1 VSRNRRFPARWR
13 RSKTAAAVRGIV
25 LRSSLLFLGWCGGL
39 TAAGAAEAKD
49 EKPAEI
55 RVEGLG
61 WLQNRKLNQNLV
73 VLLGNERRATVDA
86 NAIEDSAM
94 IVFSK
99 LIEDGFFEPT
109 IEVELTEASDGK
121 KVYFA
126 LEPRLEHPLP
136 RPQVA
141 TEVMLHV
148 KPGRRFTLT
157 EIKFDGLHALSED
170 DARTFFRGENA
181 LFFLGSERAYSASRL
196 QRSAGN
202 LLEELRRKGYAEA
215 TVDVDDVQI
224 NHQNGN
230 VRVHVAVSEGALWR
244 VTAVNFTEKESDDTP
259 AGLELGRLGKPWSS
273 LWRQDLETAI
283 RRWYYQLGYPD
294 VMVTLQPQAAP
305 AKDGVREVTI
315 AAAIVAG
322 PKVTLGKVR
331 FVGQEKT
338 HESVLRPLVPVKPGA
353 PLNPIELENGQFRLS
368 RLGVFNAVD
377 IGYDPPD
384 GTTRDAVYHLSEG
397 ATSDASL
404 LFGYGSY
411 EELRGGV
418 EMRSYNLWGLAHRST
433 LELVQSMKS
442 TRGEYDYTVPEL
454 FGSSVDGTTKLFGL
468 RREERSF
475 LREEYGVN
483 LSVALPLPRL
493 GLDVTTGYTFKRLRS
508 TNNSLATN
516 PFDRVQTD
524 VATVDFGL
532 ARDRRDNPLTPHRGY
547 RIYVQVEDANRILG
561 GQVDYQRLQMG
572 ASYHTSWGRTR
583 WIHIG
588 FTHGLVTTFGS
599 PNDAQLPVNVRFY
612 PGGDNSIRGYR
623 EGEAAPRA
631 PDGQFLGAKTT
642 MLLNIEL
649 EQALTSKWSLVAF
662 SDSLG
667 MATRM
672 ADYPFDEKLYSV
684 GLGMRYQTLVGPI
697 RVEYGRNLN
706 PRPGDSHG
714 TLLFSIGFPF

>member
-1 VSRNRRFPARWR
+1 M
-13 RSKTAAAVRGIV
+13 AAFRGIA
-25 LRSSLLFLGWCGGL
+25 LKLSLLLLGSGGGVASL
-39 TAAGAAEAKD
+39 SAAGAKD

-61 WLQNRKLNQNLV
+61 PLQNRKMNQNLI
-73 VLLGNERRATVDA
+73 VLLGKERGTTVDA

-99 LIEDGFFEPT
+99 VIEDGFFEPT
-109 IEVELTEASDGK
+109 IEAELTEASDGK
-121 KVYFA
+121 KVFFS
-126 LEPRLEHPLP
+126 LDPKLEHPLP

-141 TEVMLHV
+141 SAVMLHV
-148 KPGRRFTLT
+148 KLGRRFTLT
-157 EIKFDGLHALSED
+157 EIKFEGLHALREE

-181 LFFLGSERAYSASRL
+181 LFFLGSERAYSPSRL
-196 QRSAGN
+196 QRSTGN

-215 TVDVDDVQI
+215 DVDVDDVQI
-224 NHQNGN
+224 NHENGN
-230 VRVHVAVSEGALWR
+230 VRVHVTVNEGPLWR
-244 VTAVNFTEKESDDTP
+244 VTAVNFTESDSDDTP
-259 AGLELGRLGKPWSS
+259 AGLELGRLNKPWST
-273 LWRQDLETAI
+273 LWRQDMETAV

-294 VMVTLQPQAAP
+294 VMVTLQPQPAP
-305 AKDGVREVTI
+305 AKDGVRAVTI
-315 AAAIVAG
+315 ATAIVPG

-338 HESVLRPLVPVKPGA
+338 HESVLRPLVPIKPGV
-353 PLNPIELENGQFRLS
+353 PLNPIELENGQFKLS

-377 IGYDPPD
+377 VGYEPAD
-384 GTTRDAVYHLSEG
+384 GTTRDAVYHLNEG
-397 ATSDASL
+397 PTSDASL

-418 EMRSYNLWGLAHRST
+418 EQRSYNLWGLAHRST

-468 RREERSF
+468 RREELSF

-483 LSVALPLPRL
+483 VSVALPLPRL
-493 GLDVTTGYTFKRLRS
+493 GLDLTTGYTFKRLRS

-524 VATVDFGL
+524 VATVDFGMS
-532 ARDRRDNPLTPHRGY
+532 RDRRDNPLTPHHGY
-547 RIYVQVEDANRILG
+547 RVYVQVENANRMLG

-588 FTHGLVTTFGS
+588 FTHELVTTFGS
-599 PNDAQLPVNVRFY
+599 PNDAQLPVNERFY

-642 MLLNIEL
+642 MLLNLEL

-706 PRPGDSHG
+706 PRPLDSHG

>member
-1 VSRNRRFPARWR
+1 MRRNKRFPARWAR
-13 RSKTAAAVRGIV
+13 GKAAAAVRGIALALLLLPLAV
-25 LRSSLLFLGWCGGL
+25 LSGL
-39 TAAGAAEAKD
+39 RGAETKE

-55 RVEGLG
+55 RVDGLG
-61 WLQNRKLNQNLV
+61 WLQNRKLNQSLV
-73 VLLGNERRATVDA
+73 VLLGSERRATVDA
-86 NAIEDSAM
+86 NAVEDSAM

-99 LIEDGFFEPT
+99 LTEDGFFEPT
-109 IEVELTEASDGK
+109 IEAELTQASDGK
-121 KVYFA
+121 KAYFA
-126 LEPRLEHPLP
+126 LDPKLAHPLP

-141 TEVMLHV
+141 REVRLHV

-157 EIKFDGLHALSED
+157 EIKFEGLHALREE

-181 LFFLGSERAYSASRL
+181 LFFLGSERAYSPGRL
-196 QRSAGN
+196 NRSAGN
-202 LLEELRRKGYAEA
+202 LLEELRRKGYTEAE
-215 TVDVDDVQI
+215 VDVDDVQI
-224 NHQNGN
+224 NHENGN
-230 VRVHVAVSEGALWR
+230 VRVHVAVNEGALWR
-244 VTAVNFTEKESDDTP
+244 VAAVNFTESESDDTP
-259 AGLELGRLGKPWSS
+259 DGLELGRLGKPWSV

-294 VMVTLQPQAAP
+294 VMVSVQPKAAAP
-305 AKDGVREVTI
+305 KDGVREVTV
-315 AAAIVAG
+315 AAAIVPG
-322 PKVTLGKVR
+322 PKVKLGKIR
-331 FVGQEKT
+331 FIGQEKT
-338 HESVLRPLVPVKPGA
+338 HESVLRPLVPIKPGV
-353 PLNPIELENGQFRLS
+353 PLDPIELENGQFRLS

-377 IGYDPPD
+377 VGYDPAD
-384 GTTRDAVYHLSEG
+384 GTTRDAVYRLNEG
-397 ATSDASL
+397 LTSDASL

-418 EMRSYNLWGLAHRST
+418 ELRNYNLWGLAHRST

-468 RREERSF
+468 RREELSF

-483 LSVALPLPRL
+483 VSVALPLPKL
-493 GLDVTTGYTFKRLRS
+493 GLDLTTGYTFKRLRS

-516 PFDRVQTD
+516 PSDRVQTD
-524 VATVDFGL
+524 VATVDFGM
-532 ARDRRDNPLTPHRGY
+532 ARDRRDNPLTPRHGY
-547 RIYVQVEDANRILG
+547 RVYLQVENANRMLG

-588 FTHGLVTTFGS
+588 FTHELVTTFGS
-599 PNDAQLPVNVRFY
+599 PNDAELPVNERFY

-642 MLLNIEL
+642 MLLNLEI
-649 EQALTSKWSLVAF
+649 EQAMTSKWSLILF

-684 GLGMRYQTLVGPI
+684 GLGLRYQTLVGPI

-706 PRPGDSHG
+706 PRPLDAHG